1 MKQYRTLIAED
12 EPLMREYLRQNL
24 HSIHSQFLAAD
35 CARDGLD
42 ALRMLNEN
50 HYDLLITDIKMPG
63 MDGITLVEK
72 MRESNKQIPV
82 ILLTGYDEFEYARA
96 GLRLGVAEYLLKPLN
111 DMELGECLERLKTRL
126 ESEKTIV
133 LPAEWTP
140 ETIQSFISD
149 CFANGNTEQ
158 SLLAKRA
165 ATYISEHFTEQITQ
179 TDVAEALG
187 VSSAY
192 LSSIFHE
199 TTGESYSKFLTR
211 LRMTQAAILLKADPS
226 LTLQRVAE
234 LTGYVSDKHFINV
247 FKRFF
252 QMTPNEYRKDA
263 QQLHKTD

>member
-211 LRMTQAAILLKADPS
+211 LRMTQAAILLKADPT

-247 FKRFF
+247 FKRYF

-263 QQLHKTD
+263 KKALNG